1 MLENLEQAQ
10 RPLALN
16 DRPPTR
22 DEILARAGV
31 RIPDYRV
38 PETWYS
44 VTPRPRWLV
53 ALRRIFR

>member
-1 MLENLEQAQ
+1 MENVEQAQ

-16 DRPPTR
+16 DRPATR

-38 PETWYS
+38 RHNRYT
-44 VTPRPRWLV
+44 VKPRPKWL
-53 ALRRIFR
+53 AAFHRLFG

>member
-1 MLENLEQAQ
+1 MENVEPVQ

-16 DRPPTR
+16 DRSPTR

-38 PETWYS
+38 PETWYT
-44 VTPRPRWLV
+44 VEPRPKWKVILWRL
-53 ALRRIFR
+53 FR